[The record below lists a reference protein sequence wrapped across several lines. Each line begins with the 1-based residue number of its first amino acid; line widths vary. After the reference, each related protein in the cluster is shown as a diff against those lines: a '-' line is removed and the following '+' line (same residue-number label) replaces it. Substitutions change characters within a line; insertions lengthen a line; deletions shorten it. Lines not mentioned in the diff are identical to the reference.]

1 MKQVIVVILTILMLS
16 CAQTTF
22 YKDGRPIAKFQGDMT
37 KMHLTISEDG
47 AIDWKGDV
55 SHSAATIAQA
65 TKITNAG
72 TAIGAAG
79 LMTLIK

>member
-1 MKQVIVVILTILMLS
+1 MVS

-22 YKDGRPIAKFQGDMT
+22 YKDGKPIAKFQGDMT
-37 KMHLTISEDG
+37 KMHLTISEKG

-79 LMTLIK
+79 IMTLLK